1 MSDGRFSD
9 KPLRSSLSREEL
21 RSAGAYSEKV
31 DLSSDHSPAVQRELR
46 ALLEPLAQE
55 IWAANSAPLHRRTPP
70 AARNLGQ
77 PLASAALVQEY
88 LIGLVFLRV
97 AGWTFMFFGGLFMLA
112 AMGLLIGITFGE
124 GREPI
129 LAAFMVGAI
138 GLGIAAVGAW
148 FGIIRGRV
156 ITEMCWFCPR
166 GMIWMTNSVFDWF
179 PWEDVRDVYCNLNA
193 DRPAIGISFGRNV
206 SWISFANTARSRQ
219 IVEHIEQ
226 KASAA
231 CAKAFLQHLAEG
243 KTLRFGTWRLSRFSI
258 REGDHEII
266 WKDVLDVEPARR
278 ELCILHYN
286 SNLTAD
292 LDEVPFPTLFTAL
305 TLACCAHSRQ
315 ARP

>member
-31 DLSSDHSPAVQRELR
+31 DLSSDDTAAFLHSPAVQRELR

-206 SWISFANTARSRQ
+206 SWISSSISSRRRPPRAPR
-219 IVEHIEQ
+219 HFCSTSPRA
-226 KASAA
+226 KRCASARGG
-231 CAKAFLQHLAEG
+231 CRGSRSVKGTMKSSG
-243 KTLRFGTWRLSRFSI
+243 KMSLTWNPPGASFAS
-258 REGDHEII
+258 
-266 WKDVLDVEPARR
+266 
-278 ELCILHYN
+278 CIT
-286 SNLTAD
+286 TA
-292 LDEVPFPTLFTAL
+292 T
-305 TLACCAHSRQ
+305 
-315 ARP
+315 